1 MGAHESAGEAIM
13 SRLKV
18 SLLFFVCLSGAG
30 QAQTAPH
37 ATPPDAFRHF
47 SDSELAKL
55 SSGKGALTLS
65 TLSDHQNY
73 YVLVAGRTGPG
84 EVEVHEHWID
94 YMAIQQGEAEFTS
107 GGTATGM
114 HDTGPGERR
123 GGSITGGTVVSL
135 KPGDF
140 LMVPAGQPHL
150 TTIKPGSNFRAI
162 VFKVRE

>member
-1 MGAHESAGEAIM
+1 MLN
-13 SRLKV
+13 SRFM
-18 SLLFFVCLSGAG
+18 LLFAVCLSGPVL
-30 QAQTAPH
+30 AQPAPH

-55 SSGKGALTLS
+55 STGKGPLTIS
-65 TLSDHQNY
+65 TLTDHQNY

-107 GGTATGM
+107 GGTVTGM
-114 HDTGPGERR
+114 RDTAPGEKR
-123 GGSITGGTVVSL
+123 GGTITGGTVVRL
-135 KPGDF
+135 KAGDF

-150 TTIKPGSNFRAI
+150 TMIKPGSNFRAI
-162 VFKVRE
+162 VIKVRE